1 MTTALDSVLA
11 PVAAKFINQFGTTVR
26 YTSKTLSAYNTTTG
40 VVDETIK
47 NAEMKAIIDSVRRR
61 TSETGQGD
69 TTKRLTMAASSFVI
83 APTEG
88 DTVVLNKVSYI
99 VDEVDSNY
107 SGDDVAT
114 YELSLRR

>member
-40 VVDETIK
+40 TVDQTIK
-47 NAEMKAIIDSVRRR
+47 NLELKAIIDSVRSRA
-61 TSETGQGD
+61 SNTGQ
-69 TTKRLTMAASSFVI
+69 TEVTKRLTMAASSFSV

-88 DTVVLNKVSYI
+88 DTVVLNKVTYI
-99 VDEVDSNY
+99 VDAVESNY

-114 YELSLRR
+114 YELNLRR

>member
-11 PVAAKFINQFGTTVR
+11 PVAAKFITQFGTTVR

-47 NAEMKAIIDSVRRR
+47 NAEMKAIIESVRRGA
-61 TSETGQGD
+61 SNTGQAEIS
-69 TTKRLTMAASSFVI
+69 KRLTMAASSFTVP
-83 APTEG
+83 PTEG
-88 DTVVLNKVSYI
+88 DTVVLEKTTYI
-99 VDEVDSNY
+99 VDEVESNY

-114 YELSLRR
+114 YELGLRR